1 MLKKILTGVLLIFF
15 CSGQAQDLGLELFS
29 GASNYQGDLQ
39 EKRYSFQ
46 GSKLALGIGAS
57 WALTD
62 HFSIRGIFSL
72 ARIEANDR
80 NNKDSFLIARNL
92 HFKSTIVEMGF
103 TGQYHIFS
111 TLSAR
116 INPYLVA
123 GISVFRHNPYT
134 FDSAGAKHFLKPL
147 STEGQGLAQYPE
159 RKPYGL
165 TQISLPFGAGVK
177 FAVTDR
183 VSIGWE
189 ITLRK
194 TFTDYL
200 DDLSRTYVDQATL
213 LAARGPKAV
222 ELAYRTGEVKP
233 GAAAYP
239 RDGTIRGGA
248 EFKDWYYFSG
258 VSVTIKM
265 NNPRL
270 SKSAGYTGRPGRTD
284 CPKRVL

>member
-1 MLKKILTGVLLIFF
+1 MVKKILTGILLTLTF
-15 CSGQAQDLGLELFS
+15 SGQAQDLGLELFT

-57 WALTD
+57 WALTE
-62 HFSIRGIFSL
+62 HLVVRGIFSMGK
-72 ARIEANDR
+72 IEANDR
-80 NNKDSFLIARNL
+80 NNKDTFLVARNL
-92 HFKSTIVEMGF
+92 HFKSTIIEMGF

-134 FDSAGAKHFLKPL
+134 FDSGGTKHFLKPL
-147 STEGQGLAQYPE
+147 STEGQGLSQYPD
-159 RKPYGL
+159 RNPYAL
-165 TQISLPFGAGVK
+165 TQISIPFGAGVK

-200 DDLSRTYVDQATL
+200 DDLSRTYVDQNIL
-213 LAARGPKAV
+213 LAARGPKAI

-233 GAAAYP
+233 GNTTYP

-248 EFKDWYYFSG
+248 DFKDWYYFSG

-270 SKSAGYTGRPGRTD
+270 SKTARYSGRPGRTD
-284 CPKRVL
+284 CPKPVH